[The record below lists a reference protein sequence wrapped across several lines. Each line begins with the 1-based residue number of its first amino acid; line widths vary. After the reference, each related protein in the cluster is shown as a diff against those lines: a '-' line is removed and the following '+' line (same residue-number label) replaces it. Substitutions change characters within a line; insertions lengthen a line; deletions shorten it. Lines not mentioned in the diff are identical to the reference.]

1 MILVAVVVGEV
12 GAVDRDVLRLL
23 IMILGSRDR
32 LVVVIMEGQTLL
44 GGQPV
49 VVILV
54 VRNRV
59 TVGIR
64 RRCDAFG

>member
-1 MILVAVVVGEV
+1 
-12 GAVDRDVLRLL
+12 
-23 IMILGSRDR
+23 MILGSRDR